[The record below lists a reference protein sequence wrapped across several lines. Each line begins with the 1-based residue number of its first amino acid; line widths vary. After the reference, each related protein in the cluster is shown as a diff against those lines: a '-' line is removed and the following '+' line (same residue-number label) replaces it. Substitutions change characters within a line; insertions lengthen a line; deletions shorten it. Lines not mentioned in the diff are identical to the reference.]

1 MSARARLLLDLGMF
15 VGLLAAFNPA
25 WTGMALHEWLSV
37 ALIVPL
43 LLHLII
49 NWEWTVRVVNT
60 FAERLLHASRLNLVV
75 DVALFVSAVAVMLS
89 GLMVSG
95 VIAGALGV
103 AAAPSV
109 MWVAV
114 HSVSADAAV
123 ALLLLHFG
131 LHWRWILNV
140 SRKFA
145 AEPQS
150 RSLSRV
156 PQMQVATSASAQSV
170 PGQASTAPA
179 YVQSRPTRR

>member
-49 NWEWTVRVVNT
+49 NWEWTVRVLNT
-60 FAERLLHASRLNLVV
+60 FAERLFHASRLNLLV

-89 GLMVSG
+89 GLVVSSVISG
-95 VIAGALGV
+95 VFGV
-103 AAAPSV
+103 ANGASAL
-109 MWVAV
+109 WVAV

-123 ALLLLHFG
+123 ALLLLHLG

-145 AEPQS
+145 AGPQS
-150 RSLSRV
+150 RSLGRV
-156 PQMQVATSASAQSV
+156 LRAQVATSASAQPV
-170 PGQASTAPA
+170 PQQASMAPA
-179 YVQSRPTRR
+179 YVQNRPTRR